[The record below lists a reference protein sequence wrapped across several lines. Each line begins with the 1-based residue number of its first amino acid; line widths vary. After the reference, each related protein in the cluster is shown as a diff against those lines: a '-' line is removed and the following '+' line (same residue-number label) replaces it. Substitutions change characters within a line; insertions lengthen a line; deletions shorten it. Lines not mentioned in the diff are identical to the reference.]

1 MNMPFQFPDPS
12 VQSRITHP
20 DTGEVWVYEDGV
32 WQIEEPAVTPT
43 PTPAPTPAP
52 TDCIDYA
59 EVAALRTELNALQ
72 TDICRAPAGALQISL
87 TVVHLM
93 LPRGSLLVIS

>member
-32 WQIEEPAVTPT
+32 WQIEEPSVTTTPTTPT
-43 PTPAPTPAP
+43 PEPSPS
-52 TDCIDYA
+52 DCITYA
-59 EVAALRTELNALQ
+59 DMAALRAEMNALQ
-72 TDICRAPAGALQISL
+72 TDIINLRAQL
-87 TVVHLM
+87 TAATTNNFLI
-93 LPRGSLLVIS
+93 LE

>member
-59 EVAALRTELNALQ
+59 EVAALRAELNALQ
-72 TDICRAPAGALQISL
+72 TDIINLRAELVAA
-87 TVVHLM
+87 TVNNFLI
-93 LPRGSLLVIS
+93 LE

>member
-32 WQIEEPAVTPT
+32 WQIEEPLATPTPTPT
-43 PTPAPTPAP
+43 PTPAPS
-52 TDCIDYA
+52 DCIDYA
-59 EVAALRTELNALQ
+59 EVAALRAELNALQ
-72 TDICRAPAGALQISL
+72 TDIINLRAELVAA
-87 TVVHLM
+87 TVNNFLI
-93 LPRGSLLVIS
+93 LE